1 MNSEL
6 DILEV
11 DRIVEGIGRDE
22 ASVIPILQEVQKTF
36 KYLPQDALERICE
49 ISDITPAQIEGVS
62 SFFSQFRRSPVG
74 KHMISVCD
82 GTACHVK
89 GADAV
94 YHSVLK
100 DLGIDDGDTDAD
112 GVFTVQKVACLGC
125 CTLAPAV
132 QIDETTYGHVKTDT
146 VSEMITDFLEN
157 EANRVPRSAMAEDDG
172 ISMGEVRVGLGS
184 CCVAGGSAKIKDAL
198 EDELESLKCRVDIK
212 PVGCVGMC
220 HRTPLL
226 EVVIPG
232 EAPVLYAKVKPEDIP
247 EIVERHFWS
256 DRPFIKVRSAAE
268 RILKNLYSKESGTV
282 VERHELNVRD
292 KPVADF
298 LGRQEHIATEYGGE
312 LNPSDMEEYKRLGG
326 FKALKDVFFKN
337 DPQKLIAS
345 IQESG
350 LRGRGGG
357 GFPTGKKWE
366 IVRGANG
373 SKVEKSVGRKSD
385 ASRSSTLDL
394 QTCDSPEKYII
405 LNGDEGDP
413 GAFMDR
419 MILESY
425 PYRVLEGM
433 IIASFAVGASEG
445 ILYVRAEYPLAVK
458 RVRQALAD
466 MEMAGYL
473 GDNILGSG
481 HSLHLRIFEG
491 AGAFVCGEESALIA
505 SLEGRRGMPN
515 IRPPFPA
522 EKGFNGCP
530 TLVNNAETYSL
541 VPWIIR
547 NGADQFS
554 AFGTEHSKGTKVFSL
569 AGKIERGGLIEVP
582 MGITIREVVEEI
594 GGGVADGR
602 AFKAVQIG
610 GPSGGCIPAR
620 LGDTTVDFEALKD
633 VGAMMG
639 SGGFVVLDDTDCMVE
654 MARYFLSFT
663 QSESCGK
670 CTPCRVGTKR
680 MLEILDRLCRGD
692 GKTGD
697 IEKLEQLARTVK
709 GQSLCGLG
717 KTAPNPVLTTIKY
730 FRDEFEAH
738 IDGHCP
744 AGKCEKLIT
753 YSINDDCIGCTK
765 CAVDCP
771 VDAIKGEPY
780 SVFEIL
786 PERCV
791 RCGACKAICP
801 VDAVIVK

>member
-1 MNSEL
+1 
-6 DILEV
+6 
-11 DRIVEGIGRDE
+11 
-22 ASVIPILQEVQKTF
+22 
-36 KYLPQDALERICE
+36 
-49 ISDITPAQIEGVS
+49 
-62 SFFSQFRRSPVG
+62 
-74 KHMISVCD
+74 MIN
-82 GTACHVK
+82 
-89 GADAV
+89 
-94 YHSVLK
+94 
-100 DLGIDDGDTDAD
+100 
-112 GVFTVQKVACLGC
+112 
-125 CTLAPAV
+125 
-132 QIDETTYGHVKTDT
+132 E
-146 VSEMITDFLEN
+146 FLEN
-157 EANRVPRSAMAEDDG
+157 EDNRQPRSSSGDHDV
-172 ISMGEVRVGLGS
+172 ISMVEVRVVLGS

-198 EDELESLKCRVDIK
+198 EDELDALQCKVDIK

-256 DRPFIKVRSAAE
+256 DRPFVKVRAAAE
-268 RILKNLYSKESGTV
+268 RVLKKLYSKDAATV
-282 VERHELNVRD
+282 VERHELDVRD

-298 LGRQEHIATEYGGE
+298 LGRQQHLATEHCGE
-312 LNPSDMEEYKRLGG
+312 LNPSDMEEYKNLGG
-326 FKALKDVFFKN
+326 FRALKDVFFRH
-337 DPQKLIAS
+337 DPDKLIAE
-345 IQESG
+345 IQKSG

-357 GFPTGKKWE
+357 GFQTGKKWE
-366 IVRGANG
+366 FVRNAQK
-373 SKVEKSVGRKSD
+373 SKVGRSEGQKSD
-385 ASRSSTLDL
+385 ADEPATLDL
-394 QTCDSPEKYII
+394 KTFDSQKYII

-425 PYRVLEGM
+425 PYRVIEGM
-433 IIASFAVGASEG
+433 IIASYAVGATEG
-445 ILYVRAEYPLAVK
+445 ILYIRAEYPLAVK
-458 RVRQALAD
+458 RVRQALVD
-466 MEMAGYL
+466 MEKAGYL
-473 GDNILGSG
+473 GDNIMGSG
-481 HSLHLRIFEG
+481 HSLHLKVFEG

-515 IRPPFPA
+515 MRPPFPA
-522 EKGFNGCP
+522 EKGLHDCP

-541 VPWIIR
+541 VPWIIQ
-547 NGADQFS
+547 NGAESFAKLGTDQ
-554 AFGTEHSKGTKVFSL
+554 SKGTKVFSL

-582 MGITIREVVEEI
+582 MGITIREGVEEI
-594 GGGVADGR
+594 GGGVANGR

-610 GPSGGCIPAR
+610 GPSGGCIPAE
-620 LGDTTVDFEALKD
+620 LGDTTVDFEALTE

-680 MLEILDRLCRGD
+680 MLEILERLCRGE
-692 GKTGD
+692 GKQGD

-709 GQSLCGLG
+709 TQSLCGLG

-738 IDGHCP
+738 IAGRCP

-771 VDAIKGEPY
+771 VGAIKGEPY
-780 SVFEIL
+780 TVFEID
-786 PERCV
+786 PEACV
-791 RCGACKAICP
+791 RCGACRAICP
-801 VDAVIVK
+801 VDAVVVS

>member
-11 DRIVEGIGRDE
+11 DRIVAEIGTDA
-22 ASVIPILQEVQKTF
+22 ASVIPVLQAVQKTF
-36 KYLPQDALERICE
+36 KHLPEEALRRVCE
-49 ISDITPAQIEGVS
+49 ITEITPAQIEGVS
-62 SFFSQFRRSPVG
+62 SFFSQFRRKPVG
-74 KHMISVCD
+74 RHMISVCD

-89 GADAV
+89 GSEAV
-94 YHSVLK
+94 YKSVLHG
-100 DLGIDDGDTDAD
+100 LGIEEGDTDAD
-112 GVFTVQKVACLGC
+112 GLFTVQKVACLGC

-132 QIDETTYGHVKTDT
+132 QIDGTTYGHVRTDT
-146 VSEMITDFLEN
+146 VSDMLTDFLEN
-157 EANRVPRSAMAEDDG
+157 EANRVPRQARAGEKG
-172 ISMGEVRVGLGS
+172 VSMGEVRVGLGS

-198 EDELESLKCRVDIK
+198 EDELDALKCKVDIK

-220 HRTPLL
+220 HRTPLV

-232 EAPVLYAKVKPEDIP
+232 EEPVLYAKVKPEDIP

-256 DRPFIKVRSAAE
+256 DSPFIKVRVATESL
-268 RILKNLYSKESGTV
+268 LKKLYSDAARNV
-282 VERHELNVRD
+282 PARHELNVRD
-292 KPVADF
+292 EPVADF
-298 LGRQEHIATEYGGE
+298 LGRQRHIATEHGGV
-312 LNPSDMEEYKRLGG
+312 LNPSDMAEYKNLGG
-326 FKALKDVFFKN
+326 FKALKEVFFKS
-337 DPQKLIAS
+337 DPAS
-345 IQESG
+345 VIFAVGQSG

-357 GFPTGKKWE
+357 GFPTARKWDA
-366 IVRGANG
+366 VRNAPGQ
-373 SKVEKSVGRKSD
+373 K
-385 ASRSSTLDL
+385 
-394 QTCDSPEKYII
+394 KYIV

-419 MILESY
+419 MIMESY
-425 PYRVLEGM
+425 PYRVIEGV

-445 ILYVRAEYPLAVK
+445 FLYVRAEYPLAVK
-458 RVRQALAD
+458 RLRMALKEFEA
-466 MEMAGYL
+466 AGFL

-481 HSLHLRIFEG
+481 HSLRLKVFEG

-515 IRPPFPA
+515 YRPPFPA

-547 NGADQFS
+547 NGAE
-554 AFGTEHSKGTKVFSL
+554 AFAELGTKHSKGTKVFSL

-582 MGITIREVVEEI
+582 MGITIREVVEQI

-610 GPSGGCIPAR
+610 GPSGGCIPAA
-620 LGDTTVDFEALKD
+620 LGDTTVDFEALTG

-680 MLEILDRLCRGD
+680 MLEILDRLCKGL
-692 GKTGD
+692 GKPGD
-697 IEKLEQLARTVK
+697 IEKLEQLAKMVK
-709 GQSLCGLG
+709 AQSLCGLG

-730 FRDEFEAH
+730 FREEFEAH
-738 IDGHCP
+738 IQGRCP

-753 YSINDDCIGCTK
+753 YSITDDCIGCTK
-765 CAVDCP
+765 CAVECP
-771 VDAIKGEPY
+771 VEAIKGEPY
-780 SVFEIL
+780 SVFEID
-786 PERCV
+786 PETCV
-791 RCGACKAICP
+791 RCGACKQLCP
-801 VDAVIVK
+801 VDAVKVE

>member
-1 MNSEL
+1 MNSEI

-11 DRIVEGIGRDE
+11 DRIVAEIGTDA
-22 ASVIPILQEVQKTF
+22 ASVIPILQAVQKVF
-36 KYLPQDALERICE
+36 KHLPEEALRRVCE
-49 ISDITPAQIEGVS
+49 ISEITPAQIEGVS
-62 SFFSQFRRSPVG
+62 SFFSQFRRQPVG
-74 KHMISVCD
+74 RHMISVCD

-89 GADAV
+89 GSEAV
-94 YHSVLK
+94 YKSVLHG
-100 DLGIDDGDTDAD
+100 LGIEEGDTDAD
-112 GVFTVQKVACLGC
+112 GLFTVQKVACLGC

-146 VSEMITDFLEN
+146 VSDMITDFLEN
-157 EANRVPRSAMAEDDG
+157 EANRVPRQARADEDG
-172 ISMGEVRVGLGS
+172 ISLGEVRVGLGS

-198 EDELESLKCRVDIK
+198 EDELDALKCKVDIK

-220 HRTPLL
+220 HRTPLV

-232 EAPVLYAKVKPEDIP
+232 EEPVLYAKVKPEDIP

-256 DRPFIKVRSAAE
+256 DRPFIKVRAATE
-268 RILKNLYSKESGTV
+268 SLLKRLYSDAARNV
-282 VERHELNVRD
+282 PARHELNVRD
-292 KPVADF
+292 APVADF
-298 LGRQEHIATEYGGE
+298 LGRQQHIATELCGV
-312 LNPSDMEEYKRLGG
+312 LNPSDMEEYKNLGG
-326 FKALKDVFFKN
+326 FKALKNVFFKS
-337 DPQKLIAS
+337 DPES
-345 IQESG
+345 IIFAIGQSG

-357 GFPTGKKWE
+357 GFKTATKWK
-366 IVRGANG
+366 IVRDAPG
-373 SKVEKSVGRKSD
+373 EK
-385 ASRSSTLDL
+385 
-394 QTCDSPEKYII
+394 KYIV

-419 MILESY
+419 MIMESY
-425 PYRVLEGM
+425 PYRVIEGM
-433 IIASFAVGASEG
+433 LIASYAVGATEG
-445 ILYVRAEYPLAVK
+445 FLYVRAEYPLAVK
-458 RVRQALAD
+458 RVRMALKEFEA
-466 MEMAGYL
+466 AGLL

-481 HSLHLRIFEG
+481 HSLRLKVFEG

-515 IRPPFPA
+515 YRPPFPA
-522 EKGFNGCP
+522 EKGLNGCP
-530 TLVNNAETYSL
+530 TLVNNVETYSL
-541 VPWIIR
+541 VPWIMR
-547 NGADQFS
+547 NGAEAFS
-554 AFGTEHSKGTKVFSL
+554 KLGTAHSKGTKVFSL

-582 MGITIREVVEEI
+582 MGITIREVVEQI

-620 LGDTTVDFEALKD
+620 LGDTTVDFEALTE

-680 MLEILDRLCRGD
+680 MLEILTRLCNGN
-692 GKTGD
+692 GKPGD
-697 IEKLEQLARTVK
+697 IEKLEQLAKTVK
-709 GQSLCGLG
+709 AQSLCGLG

-730 FRDEFEAH
+730 FREEFEAH
-738 IDGHCP
+738 IEGRCP

-753 YSINDDCIGCTK
+753 YSINNDCIGCTK

-771 VDAIKGEPY
+771 VEAIKGEPY
-780 SVFEIL
+780 SIFEID
-786 PERCV
+786 PEKCV
-791 RCGACKAICP
+791 RCGACKKICP
-801 VDAVIVK
+801 VDAVEVN